1 MHAPRHQRPGN
12 SPAPSGVAMTR
23 GTVFAVAA
31 GFVIGLTS
39 GCESPKPPA
48 ASEGSEPTSAKPGEP
63 AKPIAKDELP
73 AAKTKLAESQVS
85 VSTVVVVKNL
95 DNADSVAIADYYTSK
110 RKLPAENVC
119 AVRMTDV
126 EECSYEEYEEQ
137 LQRPLKQFLAK
148 LNRPIDY
155 IVLTKGIP
163 IRIHEGIE
171 GGLSVDSL
179 VATMERTD
187 LLGSPDLGNRVNPYF
202 GVAERFSHA
211 RWGMYLVTRLI
222 GYTRADCLRLV
233 DNSLAAKRRD
243 GPFLLH
249 TGPGHNDEGYKT
261 INEGMHRADEIL
273 KSRHMNSLLSTGDKF
288 PADYK
293 DLMGYYSWGSNDLKF
308 DQRAYHSLGFV
319 PGGIAETAVSTS
331 GRTFADPRMPWQSL
345 IADLVAQGVTGCK
358 GYVSE
363 PGVMAMAHADILFDR
378 YTAGFNLAESFYSAT
393 WLIRCKEL
401 VVGDPLC
408 APYSSEQAAGNR

>member
-1 MHAPRHQRPGN
+1 MNQ
-12 SPAPSGVAMTR
+12 

-31 GFVIGLTS
+31 GFVIGLAF
-39 GCESPKPPA
+39 GCGSSKPPE
-48 ASEGSEPTSAKPGEP
+48 ASGGSDPAPAKPGEP
-63 AKPIAKDELP
+63 AKPIAKDQLP
-73 AAKTKLAESQVS
+73 AAKAKLAQSEVP

-95 DNADSVAIADYYTSK
+95 NNADSVAIADYYTSK
-110 RKLPAENVC
+110 RQLPAENVC
-119 AVRMTDV
+119 TVRMTDV
-126 EECSYEEYEEQ
+126 EECSHKEYEEQ
-137 LQRPLKQFLAK
+137 LQGPLKQFLAK

-163 IRIHEGIE
+163 IRIHEGTD

-179 VATMERTD
+179 VVTMERTD
-187 LLGSPDLGNRVNPYF
+187 LLGSPDVGNRVNPYF

-261 INEGMHRADEIL
+261 INEGMRRADEIL
-273 KSRHMNSLLSTGDKF
+273 RSRHMNSILSTGDKF
-288 PADYK
+288 PGDYK
-293 DLMGYYSWGSNDLKF
+293 DLMGYYSWGSNDLRF
-308 DQRAYHSLGFV
+308 DQRAYRSLRFA

-331 GRTFADPRMPWQSL
+331 GRTFAGPQATGQSL
-345 IADLVAQGVTGCK
+345 IGDLVAQGVTGCK

-363 PGVMAMAHADILFDR
+363 PGIMATAHADILFNR
-378 YTAGFNLAESFYSAT
+378 YTAGFNLAESFYMASMHIH
-393 WLIRCKEL
+393 WKDL
-401 VVGDPLC
+401 VIGDPLC
-408 APYSSEQAAGNR
+408 APYSNKQAAGNR